1 MPVVTPIR
9 ILYGDGDHSG
19 HTAVRSALVDQEIQ
33 WDLVLCATASE
44 LLNQLVSHP
53 SGFDLVLCDDTLL
66 EKSSVTIFRKLRQA
80 QIIIPFVILIRA
92 GAETQAVEAL
102 KAGVD
107 NYLIKDDDGAYLKLL
122 PVVLHEAVH
131 VYQDRLAWKT
141 AEAAIQKAHDD
152 LELRVRERTEELSRV
167 NETLRKEMD
176 VRHDAEEALR
186 QSIERFN
193 LAVQGSQDGLWEG
206 HPLPGESW
214 QSPHTPMWF
223 SPTFLSMLGFKADE
237 FPPVLSS
244 WSDLL
249 HPDDADRVFRA
260 LIDHIE
266 RRIPYDVEYRLQT
279 KSGEYRWFRARGQA
293 IWNAQGLGVRMA
305 GSLRD
310 ITDRKRA
317 EEALQQSE
325 RQLRQAQKME
335 AIGTLA
341 GGIAHD
347 FNNIL
352 SAILGYAELAL
363 MNTAQKS
370 LLQSYVSEVITAGT
384 RARELVKQILAF
396 SRETEQERRSVNLHE
411 IVSEALRL
419 LRPAL
424 PTSIDIRQAG
434 QSKDSPCIIHADPTQ
449 IHQVLM
455 NLCTN
460 AEAAMRKRGGVLEIA
475 VTSEH
480 VNKPVM
486 YGATQLIPGN
496 YARLTVSDTGEGID
510 PQVLDRIFDPFF
522 TTKPLGEGTGMGLAV
537 VHGIVM
543 GHGGTVTA
551 TSTLELGSRFDVFLP
566 CLGTNTPPVFEDD
579 CSLPNG
585 KGTILFVDDEESI
598 TRWGEQLLTYLGYD
612 VVSETSA
619 QNALELFRR
628 QPFQYDLV
636 VTDQTMPLMTGE
648 MLASEVLKIR
658 KDIPIILCTGYS
670 HAMSLEKSRAMG
682 IRAFLMKPVK
692 AQQLAMTLKEIFS
705 IEERRNVS
713 DPVV

>member
-1 MPVVTPIR
+1 MDVSIPIR
-9 ILYGDGDHSG
+9 LLYGDGDPSG
-19 HTAVRSALVDQEIQ
+19 HAAVRSALMDPQIK
-33 WDLVLCATASE
+33 WDMVVCPTAGKV
-44 LLNQLVSHP
+44 LNQLVSNP
-53 SGFDLVLCDDTLL
+53 SGFDLVLCDDTLF
-66 EKSSVTIFRKLRQA
+66 EKSSITIFQELRQA
-80 QIIIPFVILIRA
+80 QIIIPFVILVRA
-92 GAETQAVEAL
+92 GAERQAVEAL

-107 NYLIKDDDGAYLKLL
+107 NYLIKDGVGAYLRLL
-122 PVVLHEAVH
+122 PVVLHESVH
-131 VYQDRLAWKT
+131 VYRDRLAWKT
-141 AEAAIQKAHDD
+141 AETVIQKAHDD
-152 LELRVRERTEELSRV
+152 LEIRVKERTEELSRV
-167 NETLRKEMD
+167 NEALRKEMD
-176 VRHDAEEALR
+176 VRQEAEEALR

-223 SPTFLSMLGFKADE
+223 SPTFHSMLGYEDNE
-237 FPPVLSS
+237 FPPLLSS

-249 HPDDADRVFRA
+249 HPDDANRVFGA

-266 RRIPYDVEYRLQT
+266 HRIPYDVEYRLQT
-279 KSGEYRWFRARGQA
+279 KGGEYRWFRARGQA
-293 IWNAQGLGVRMA
+293 IWNEQGVGVRMA

-310 ITDRKRA
+310 ITDRKQA

-370 LLQSYVSEVITAGT
+370 LLQSYINEVITAGT

-396 SRETEQERRSVNLHE
+396 SRETEQERQSVDLCQ

-419 LRPAL
+419 LRPVL
-424 PTSIDIRQAG
+424 PASIEIRQIG
-434 QSKDSPCIIHADPTQ
+434 QSESSPCIIHADRTQ

-486 YGATQLIPGN
+486 HGATQLIPGQ

-510 PQVLDRIFDPFF
+510 PQILDRIFDPFF

-543 GHGGTVTA
+543 GHGGAVTA
-551 TSTLELGSRFDVFLP
+551 TSTPGLGSRFDVFLP
-566 CLGTNTPPVFEDD
+566 CLDTSTPLVFDD
-579 CSLPNG
+579 DGLLPEG
-585 KGTILFVDDEESI
+585 RGTILFVDDEESI
-598 TRWGEQLLTYLGYD
+598 ARWGEQLLTYLGYD

-628 QPFQYDLV
+628 RPFQYDIV
-636 VTDQTMPLMTGE
+636 VTDQTMPGMTGE

-670 HAMSLEKSRAMG
+670 HAMSLEKSKAMG

-692 AQQLAMTLKEIFS
+692 GQQLAMTLKEILL
-705 IEERRNVS
+705 IAEKRNIS